1 MRVGPMSAGS
11 LTSIIFRVG
20 TYTYSSACLAST
32 PTVGHLYTEH
42 RKDKEPKSGSGVGL
56 PCGVIVRSNNQSIE
70 AASTDWVQSVTT
82 TVFNLTSSR

>member
-32 PTVGHLYTEH
+32 PTVGHLYTQH
-42 RKDKEPKSGSGVGL
+42 RKDTKNRRVDQVGL
-56 PCGVIVRSNNQSIE
+56 PCGVIVRSNNQSKQPAKIGF
-70 AASTDWVQSVTT
+70 SQLPPPYSI
-82 TVFNLTSSR
+82 